1 MTDEPDIG
9 LGPRLL
15 AIEAAVRALIDQASF
30 DDPELRQR
38 IQDATEQRLA
48 SIPLLS
54 ELEAKFIERARACVQ
69 SIMRPPT
76 V

>member
-15 AIEAAVRALIDQASF
+15 ALEAAVRALIDQASF
-30 DDPELRQR
+30 NDPELRQR

-69 SIMRPPT
+69 SIVRPPT